1 MLSQIYEISFLS
13 TLSIMHMLEPGPLQH
28 NLINVSRRRSPLPAH
43 NSAPQ
48 SARPWPS
55 PHRWWTP
62 RWRGWQG
69 GRHGGMGGGG
79 ECNDGEGGTGEGGAG
94 VDGGGVDAAMAT
106 AATATAPLLLPLPLA
121 PLLLPLLLLQLR
133 MLSAQ
138 ASKVRGGQNH
148 HTAAINARCRR
159 VPPALGPATIRRVR
173 STRWSRLGVRSMRWS
188 RPCKALL
195 AKSPPTSLPPMPSQ
209 PVSTT
214 PPSPTPPAAAAP
226 PK

>member
-94 VDGGGVDAAMAT
+94 VDGGGVD
-106 AATATAPLLLPLPLA
+106 
-121 PLLLPLLLLQLR
+121 
-133 MLSAQ
+133 SD
-138 ASKVRGGQNH
+138 GDGCCC
-148 HTAAINARCRR
+148 RCRSR
-159 VPPALGPATIRRVR
+159 RCCCHCCCCSSGCCLPRQAKCVVVRIITQPP
-173 STRWSRLGVRSMRWS
+173 SMRAVAACRRRW
-188 RPCKALL
+188 A
-195 AKSPPTSLPPMPSQ
+195 LPPS
-209 PVSTT
+209 
-214 PPSPTPPAAAAP
+214 AA
-226 PK
+226 